1 MIKKQKN
8 SQEKG
13 EYKNV
18 VNEEVM
24 LLLKGLSQQLI
35 VINSIMLMLCK
46 QTNKGINEEVKNKV
60 RETIN

>member
-13 EYKNV
+13 EHKNV

-24 LLLKGLSQQLI
+24 LLLKGLSQ
-35 VINSIMLMLCK
+35 
-46 QTNKGINEEVKNKV
+46 
-60 RETIN
+60 